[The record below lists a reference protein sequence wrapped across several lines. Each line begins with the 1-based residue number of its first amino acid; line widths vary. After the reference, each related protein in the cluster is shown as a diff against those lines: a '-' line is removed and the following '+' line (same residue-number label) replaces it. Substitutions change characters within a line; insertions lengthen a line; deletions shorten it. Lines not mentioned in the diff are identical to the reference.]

1 MAESRFKGLSI
12 LMNMRDVG
20 IERTMKQIRAQFK
33 TLDSE
38 MRRSN
43 ANFKH
48 SEKNMQ
54 SYATRTKEL
63 TKAID
68 VTENSMKDI
77 SNQLKKMTLEEQRSS
92 VEAEKLRQEYSKQH
106 RALQMYQRQLNST
119 EQEMKQFGTTT
130 KQTIFSMKKIND
142 VLGTMK
148 RQLNIANMAFQS
160 TEKSTSSYKNYLNQL
175 NTVIQKHQNT
185 IRVLEG
191 RYQKVAREQGVM
203 SKEALELKEKILQEK
218 ATLGQLDNQYKKT
231 TMEAKRFAFEQK
243 TLTSS
248 MSEIRQKMSQVAQSL
263 TISANKF
270 KMSGQTAQAYK
281 ARISELN
288 NGMKQQQLI
297 VQNLSRQYDFAK
309 KQYGATSQ
317 EAQQLN
323 VKLSEERLKLKEL
336 NTQLNQTTQAHNRL
350 EMEQKQGISSM
361 AQIRAK
367 MSQFNDTLSLSRS
380 NLARAGESVK
390 AYGNHLN
397 TLKTNMS
404 EQRVVLRELIAQYNH
419 VATAQGRDSQE
430 ARGLSSAI
438 TQQKIKMN
446 ELESELDQTTQS
458 YKRLETEQRNA
469 ERLSS
474 TGFGRSIQS
483 VNKYKDSIRNVGST
497 MRSVGSTSMLYMTMP
512 AVAGMGTAIKSSIE
526 WEQAL
531 AGVAKTTN
539 MSGSELN
546 KMGNEITKMSNTMPF
561 AATEIAGVAEAAGQ
575 LGIKK
580 QDITSFTRTMMNLG
594 VATNLTADE
603 AATEFARFANAAN
616 MPIKDVDRLGS
627 TVVALGNSTAT
638 TEKEIVEMAQRLAG
652 AGAQA
657 GFSSDEIMS
666 VSAAMSSVGIEA
678 EAGGTAMTQI
688 WNKMTKA
695 VAEGGDTLDSFAKTA
710 GVSGKEFAQIWENN
724 PSKALSMFVK
734 GLGKTEGGAKGVLKA
749 LDDVGIKGIREADTI
764 RRMANNH
771 QVLDKALKTGSE
783 GWKENSALT
792 NEANIRY
799 ETMGS
804 KLKML
809 KNTFI
814 NFARTIGDAVAPIVS
829 FLADKLT
836 GLFEHLQGT
845 SNATK
850 IAIAAFTLLGVAI
863 PPLIVATGVLAH
875 SIVGISEAMTLL
887 NATKGGAKFFSL
899 FNGGIK
905 GILPNIGQLL
915 TKIPLIGGLM
925 TALTGPVGIAV
936 AAIAGIGTAFVVAY
950 KKSETFRNIVDTVVT
965 PIKNAFIG
973 LGNVIKQFFSAIGAI
988 MNNNSGKGL
997 NILKKI
1003 LPDEAAKQFYS
1014 TLLMVRGAY
1023 NDFVNFIKTTSTII
1037 GAFFKTFW
1045 KQNGDFI
1052 IMVFTT
1058 IKIAV
1063 GSILNSLFNGVIK
1076 PILSGIKAFFGIIFG
1091 GIKQIVINVF
1101 TSLREIVQGG
1111 LNVIRGVIKIFKGLF
1126 TGDFRLLWE
1135 GVKQV
1140 FSGYLLII
1148 SGILRSTLGNM
1159 VVIVKTIGQL
1169 IINSFRT
1176 IWTIVKNVTLGIV
1189 KVLVVTIKFLF
1200 TGLKNIIVAILNGIK
1215 NIFIAIWTVIKTSV
1229 LVIIRSLVALAKHN
1243 FAILKGFLSALW
1255 TSIKNTAIK
1264 LWTALKIG
1272 VLTII
1277 RVLVS
1282 TARNILNTLKN
1293 FITRLWQSIKATS
1306 IKTWNAIKNGII
1318 NAIKGMYNGVRKI
1331 LANLKAFITRTWTA
1345 IKNTTIKLA
1354 KGLSSGVK
1362 NVFNS
1367 LSRVTHSIFNKLKN
1381 FMSNT
1386 WRSIKN
1392 TTIKLAKSLWSGV
1405 KNTWNSL
1412 KKGTIKII
1420 ASVAV
1425 WLIKKWLSIKK
1436 SVVNIVK
1443 KLWSG
1448 VKRTWNSL
1456 KSGTIKIMASIAVWL
1471 IKKWTAIKKSVVNKA
1486 KSLWSGVKGT
1496 WNSLSNGTRNIF
1508 NKVKSFMSNTWRSI
1522 KNTTINMA
1530 KGLWNS
1536 VRRTF
1541 NNMNGGLK
1549 NIIGKIKGH
1558 ITGMVNAVKKGLNK
1572 LIGGVN
1578 WVAKKL
1584 DMPKLPTIKFST
1596 GTESTHTQSY
1606 ITKGKLNQNT
1616 LATVGDKGPGNG
1628 PGGFR
1633 HETIIPPNG
1642 KAFITPATD
1651 TTIPLAKGTR
1661 ILNGAQTHSL
1671 LNRPQFN
1678 SGTIPKFSLGT
1689 TFANLLGGGKKPKK
1703 HKKDDDLVGDVAQKT
1718 KDGVKAMTGKVV
1730 EGGKAVVD
1738 SALNTAKK
1746 GKDWLSDKIGD
1757 VLDWIEKPK
1766 KLLEK
1771 VFEGFGINMASF
1783 GIPKGA
1789 ELPFNLMKGMF
1800 KKLKEG
1806 AVNKVKEWFEEAGGG
1821 DGGYIDLSKGI
1832 NFGFAR
1838 TAAEA
1843 RAKGYPFNRPHH
1855 GLDINYKHDKV
1866 YSTMSG
1872 TAKAFTGWSGGFG
1885 NHMEVTNG
1893 NLKSIYGHLHKLAFH
1908 GTKKVKPGT
1917 FLGISGGDPRED
1929 GQGAGSSTGLHL
1941 HYEMQWNGQ
1950 PKDPT
1955 NWLKTHNGGGKSGGS
1970 RAASKWKPEIKKA
1983 LKANGLPTTP
1993 AYVNAWIRQIQTES
2007 GGNAGA
2013 VQGNIGDIN
2022 NRTGNLARGL
2032 LQVIPPTFAA
2042 NKLPGHGNIMNGLD
2056 NAMAAINYAKKRY
2069 GRTGMLQVIGHG
2081 HGYAT
2086 GGLIKS
2092 AGWYNI
2098 AEGGYPEWIIPT
2110 DPTRRSDAMK
2120 MLALAAQDI
2129 DKKSSTRGNKRP
2141 NSLPKPSG
2149 SNDNDVLLQMLQ
2161 AQQQQIALLT
2171 QIVTSNQTIADKD
2184 FNPTIDKYT
2193 HEQQVFNSIDK
2204 YNRQKQRKSRF
2215 KPGEVT

>member
-54 SYATRTKEL
+54 AYATRTKEL

-185 IRVLEG
+185 IKVLEG

-243 TLTSS
+243 TLTAS
-248 MSEIRQKMSQVAQSL
+248 MSEIRQKMSQVSQSL

-350 EMEQKQGISSM
+350 EMEQKQGISSI

-380 NLARAGESVK
+380 NLSRAGESVK
-390 AYGNHLN
+390 VYGNHLN

-430 ARGLSSAI
+430 ARELSSAI

-734 GLGKTEGGAKGVLKA
+734 GLGDTEGGAKGVLKA

-792 NEANIRY
+792 DEANIRY

-850 IAIAAFTLLGVAI
+850 IAIAAFTLLGAAI
-863 PPLIVATGVLAH
+863 PPLIVVTGVLAH

-887 NATKGGAKFFSL
+887 NATKGGVKFFSL

-905 GILPNIGQLL
+905 GVLPNIGQLL

-936 AAIAGIGTAFVVAY
+936 AAIAGIGTAFVIAY
-950 KKSETFRNIVDTVVT
+950 KKSETFRNIVNSVIDPVINSFKKMWNVVKSIFNAMKQLLSGNFLPTLDLLSKIMPKETATKLTMRLLQIRQLFVDAFNSIFNFAKEIGKKLTDFWAKNGDTVIQALKNIGNFFVDFFVYLKELIGPNLRDLGNLVQVIFMNVLVPVIKGAMNIILGIMKFVWPFIKVLVVDT
-965 PIKNAFIG
+965 WNNIKNIIRAALDVI
-973 LGNVIKQFFSAIGAI
+973 LGIV
-988 MNNNSGKGL
+988 
-997 NILKKI
+997 KI
-1003 LPDEAAKQFYS
+1003 F
-1014 TLLMVRGAY
+1014 
-1023 NDFVNFIKTTSTII
+1023 
-1037 GAFFKTFW
+1037 
-1045 KQNGDFI
+1045 
-1052 IMVFTT
+1052 
-1058 IKIAV
+1058 
-1063 GSILNSLFNGVIK
+1063 
-1076 PILSGIKAFFGIIFG
+1076 SGI
-1091 GIKQIVINVF
+1091 
-1101 TSLREIVQGG
+1101 
-1111 LNVIRGVIKIFKGLF
+1111 F
-1126 TGDFRLLWE
+1126 TGQWKLVWE

-1140 FSGYLLII
+1140 FKGALVLIWNLIQLWFIGKILKVVKIFGGFFKSVI
-1148 SGILRSTLGNM
+1148 SKSFNG
-1159 VVIVKTIGQL
+1159 VKTIIGTVL
-1169 IINSFRT
+1169 RFIWNIISTIFRKILSITQTIFGAVRRFISVVFHAIKNVVVNSVKAIFNGVKRWFT
-1176 IWTIVKNVTLGIV
+1176 AVKNITH
-1189 KVLVVTIKFLF
+1189 TIF
-1200 TGLKNIIVAILNGIK
+1200 
-1215 NIFIAIWTVIKTSV
+1215 
-1229 LVIIRSLVALAKHN
+1229 
-1243 FAILKGFLSALW
+1243 SALKQFIYKIW
-1255 TSIKNTAIK
+1255 TSIKNKVVSLAK
-1264 LWTALKIG
+1264 AL
-1272 VLTII
+1272 
-1277 RVLVS
+1277 S
-1282 TARNILNTLKN
+1282 
-1293 FITRLWQSIKATS
+1293 
-1306 IKTWNAIKNGII
+1306 
-1318 NAIKGMYNGVRKI
+1318 NGVKNIFNSLSKVTRSIFNK
-1331 LANLKAFITRTWTA
+1331 LKSFMSNVWRN
-1345 IKNTTIKLA
+1345 IKNTVIKLA
-1354 KGLSSGVK
+1354 KGLWNGIKATWNILYKVTRSIFNKLKKFLSNVWRSIKNTTVKLAKSLWSGVKAIWNALSRFTHRIFNKLKNFMSSVWRNIKNTTVRLAKALWSGVK
-1362 NVFNS
+1362 NTFNS
-1367 LSRVTHSIFNKLKN
+1367 LYNGTKRIFNKLKN
-1381 FMSNT
+1381 FMSNI
-1386 WRSIKN
+1386 WRNIKN
-1392 TTIKLAKSLWSGV
+1392 TTVRL
-1405 KNTWNSL
+1405 
-1412 KKGTIKII
+1412 
-1420 ASVAV
+1420 
-1425 WLIKKWLSIKK
+1425 
-1436 SVVNIVK
+1436 
-1443 KLWSG
+1443 
-1448 VKRTWNSL
+1448 
-1456 KSGTIKIMASIAVWL
+1456 
-1471 IKKWTAIKKSVVNKA
+1471 A

-1558 ITGMVNAVKKGLNK
+1558 ITGMVKAVKSGLNK
-1572 LIGGVN
+1572 LIDGVN
-1578 WVAKKL
+1578 WVAGKL
-1584 DMPKLPTIKFST
+1584 DMPKLPKIKLST

-1606 ITKGKLNQNT
+1606 ITKGKLNRNT

-1633 HETIIPPNG
+1633 HETVIPPSG

-1661 ILNGAQTHSL
+1661 ILNGEQTHAMLS
-1671 LNRPQFN
+1671 NN
-1678 SGTIPKFSLGT
+1678 MVPKFSIGT
-1689 TFANLLGGGKKPKK
+1689 KLKDFAMNTFDSGKKAIKGGIDK
-1703 HKKDDDLVGDVAQKT
+1703 VKDAGGT
-1718 KDGVKAMTGKVV
+1718 VKNTVK
-1730 EGGKAVVD
+1730 
-1738 SALNTAKK
+1738 NTAAK
-1746 GKDWLSDKIGD
+1746 GIAKGIEVTEKAKDVGSAVIKGIGD
-1757 VLDWIEKPK
+1757 VFDYIGHPG
-1766 KLLEK
+1766 KLVNKIFEK
-1771 VFEGFGINMASF
+1771 VGFNF
-1783 GIPKGA
+1783 DFLKGA
-1789 ELPFNLMKGMF
+1789 ELPYMLMQGAY
-1800 KKLKEG
+1800 KKLKNG
-1806 AVNKVKEWFEEAGGG
+1806 VKSLFDGWLNDAGGG
-1821 DGGYIDLSKGI
+1821 DGSSFTGYHI
-1832 NFGFAR
+1832 NTGYYPNGGAPGYGFA
-1838 TAAEA
+1838 
-1843 RAKGYPFNRPHH
+1843 GGHH
-1855 GLDINYKHDKV
+1855 YGIDFGTPYGTTIN
-1866 YSTMSG
+1866 ST
-1872 TAKAFTGWSGGFG
+1872 
-1885 NHMEVTNG
+1885 NDG
-1893 NLKSIYGHLHKLAFH
+1893 NLKEIHNFGGGLVARLLTGQFTLFFMHLSKILKHGKVKAGEPIAKTGNSGNWTTGPHLHFQVEKGRH
-1908 GTKKVKPGT
+1908 DT
-1917 FLGISGGDPRED
+1917 I
-1929 GQGAGSSTGLHL
+1929 
-1941 HYEMQWNGQ
+1941 
-1950 PKDPT
+1950 T
-1955 NWLKTHNGGGKSGGS
+1955 NANTVNPLKWLKGHAKSGGS
-1970 RAASKWKPEIKKA
+1970 APKAGIKWAPQIKQA
-1983 LKANGLPTTP
+1983 LRMNGLPTSS
-1993 AYVNAWIRQIQTES
+1993 AYVNAWARQIDSES
-2007 GGNAGA
+2007 SGNPRA
-2013 VQGNIGDIN
+2013 VQGGYVDAN
-2022 NRTGNLARGL
+2022 TGGNEAKGLVQVARN
-2032 LQVIPPTFAA
+2032 TF
-2042 NKLPGHGNIMNGLD
+2042 NSMKFPGHGNIFNPLD
-2056 NAMAAINYAKKRY
+2056 NLLAGIHWAKYKY
-2069 GRTGMLQVIGHG
+2069 GKNMLGVIGHG

-2086 GGLIKS
+2086 GGLIKN

-2098 AEGGYPEWIIPT
+2098 AEGGYPEWVIPT
-2110 DPTRRSDAMK
+2110 DPSRRSDAMK

-2171 QIVTSNQTIADKD
+2171 QIVTSNQTIADKN
-2184 FNPTIDKYT
+2184 FEPTIDKYT